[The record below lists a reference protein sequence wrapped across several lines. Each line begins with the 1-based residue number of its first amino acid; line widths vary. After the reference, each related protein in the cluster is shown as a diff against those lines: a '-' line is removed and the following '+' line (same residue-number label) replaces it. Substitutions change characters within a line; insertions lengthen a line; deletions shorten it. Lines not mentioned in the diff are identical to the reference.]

1 MPDSYEALFHETGLP
16 EFLLTLRNDAQLVAE
31 LRSGRLQRAIGV
43 NYRPETER
51 ASHYFHARLAD
62 QFDAVIHIDET
73 PARASRTACRRASE
87 RSSRDIPL
95 RGLDSTMR
103 RQMMSGPVQVLQTVS
118 VKIPPV
124 GLMGDLTIPHHATGV
139 SLFAHGSGSSRF
151 SSRNRFVAGVL
162 QQRGFATLLLDL
174 LTEAE
179 EDVDIRTRE
188 LRFDIGL
195 LAERL
200 LHATHWLRGNSS
212 TRELPVGYFGASTGG
227 GAALVA
233 AADESVEVSAVVSRG
248 GRPDLAGEAALGK
261 VKAPTLLIVGGDDS
275 QVIDL
280 NQKALAQLRCEKR
293 LEIVPGAT
301 HLFEEPG
308 TLEKVARLAADW
320 FERHVST

>member
-1 MPDSYEALFHETGLP
+1 
-16 EFLLTLRNDAQLVAE
+16 
-31 LRSGRLQRAIGV
+31 
-43 NYRPETER
+43 
-51 ASHYFHARLAD
+51 
-62 QFDAVIHIDET
+62 
-73 PARASRTACRRASE
+73 
-87 RSSRDIPL
+87 
-95 RGLDSTMR
+95 
-103 RQMMSGPVQVLQTVS
+103 MMSGPVQVLQTVS

-162 QQRGFATLLLDL
+162 QQGGFATLLLDL